1 MTGERRLSGVP
12 RDSGLESREKLR
24 DINRSLEDRC
34 DGVAHWRQ
42 IYSPS
47 SRKKIPPLPFA
58 RFTEKFRWP
67 LVIDYPIRTAQ
78 KKSSR
83 DIKEKKTNKDISNR
97 RKRKKGKKTTTCID
111 LYRIDDAALQ
121 KVIYNIF
128 SESYP
133 RRYYMSFIGIY
144 FRVYLCVLYTF
155 FEFFYFRA
163 IGSRRCTMTA
173 PMSHHVLPSRQVP
186 PPSLCLYAQPTD
198 LGAPEQM
205 LLVQHK
211 HKTRQTRHQRRQEKK
226 VNYASHK

>member
-1 MTGERRLSGVP
+1 MMTGERRLSGVP

-97 RKRKKGKKTTTCID
+97 RKRKKGKKNNNKYRSIQDRRCCPTEGYIQHFQRKLSSAILYE
-111 LYRIDDAALQ
+111 LYRDLFPR
-121 KVIYNIF
+121 IF
-128 SESYP
+128 VCTL
-133 RRYYMSFIGIY
+133 Y
-144 FRVYLCVLYTF
+144 FLWVLLF
-155 FEFFYFRA
+155 
-163 IGSRRCTMTA
+163 
-173 PMSHHVLPSRQVP
+173 
-186 PPSLCLYAQPTD
+186 
-198 LGAPEQM
+198 
-205 LLVQHK
+205 
-211 HKTRQTRHQRRQEKK
+211 
-226 VNYASHK
+226 